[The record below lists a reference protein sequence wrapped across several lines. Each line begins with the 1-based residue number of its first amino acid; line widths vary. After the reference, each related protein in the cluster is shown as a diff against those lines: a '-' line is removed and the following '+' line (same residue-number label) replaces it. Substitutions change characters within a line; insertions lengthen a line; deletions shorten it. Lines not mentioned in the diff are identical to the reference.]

1 MKKRNHG
8 KWADAVDGSAH
19 FTIGKKVE
27 IRGGVGR
34 VYTGGD
40 SVVHIV
46 NYRLQRKQP
55 LTAWK

>member
-8 KWADAVDGSAH
+8 KWADATDGSAH

-27 IRGGVGR
+27 IRGGVVG

-46 NYRLQRKQP
+46 NY
-55 LTAWK
+55 